1 MAMRN
6 CIAIFIFC
14 IYFFAVY
21 FLLESTEKNV
31 RTFDLKRAHA
41 LFRMNARFK

>member
-14 IYFFAVY
+14 IYFFSVY

>member
-6 CIAIFIFC
+6 CVAIFIFC
-14 IYFFAVY
+14 TYFFAVY
-21 FLLESTEKNV
+21 FILESTEQNV
-31 RTFDLKRAHA
+31 RTFNSKRAHV